1 MGENG
6 EKGQGGGEAPRFVG
20 GGAEG
25 EFEGAAGGKGAVG
38 EAEGV
43 ERLAVESGGL
53 DIDDFRGLGAGG
65 DGEGIAVVVTRI
77 EVDAM
82 VAWAD
87 DFGVVGEGG
96 GRGGGEGALQDGAA
110 GLVHGKRG
118 AGNGVGGEGKMGEGW
133 IVGKG
138 DGGSG
143 RSQKW
148 GGSEERF
155 TLTRRQAAEAW

>member
-1 MGENG
+1 M
-6 EKGQGGGEAPRFVG
+6 
-20 GGAEG
+20 
-25 EFEGAAGGKGAVG
+25 G
-38 EAEGV
+38 EAEGE

-53 DIDDFRGLGAGG
+53 DIDDFRGLGAGD

-118 AGNGVGGEGKMGEGW
+118 AGNGVGGEGKMGEAW
-133 IVGKG
+133 TVGKG
-138 DGGSG
+138 DGVNWCRENRGGAGAGAEGRSG
-143 RSQKW
+143 RMVV
-148 GGSEERF
+148 GGVQRD
-155 TLTRRQAAEAW
+155 